1 MTTQA
6 DDSSTITVIQFLVH
20 KISFGI
26 TAMSKACFQIT
37 AFSDKDN
44 DLKSEI
50 FVFDADEHWG
60 SKYQCKTTVEPRLNG
75 EPRTLVSITISS
87 HAIYSALKEMQLYK
101 LDMGDLT
108 FTFGFDQYPDP
119 QFERGASVEAAQM
132 ETSVFI
138 R

>member
-1 MTTQA
+1 MTTQTNDA
-6 DDSSTITVIQFLVH
+6 SNITVIRFLAD

-26 TAMSKACFQIT
+26 TAMSEPLFQIT
-37 AFSDKDN
+37 AFNGKKN
-44 DLKSEI
+44 GLKSEI
-50 FVFDADEHWG
+50 FVVDADEHLG
-60 SKYQCKTTVEPRLNG
+60 PQYQCKTTLEPRFDG

-87 HAIYSALKEMQLYK
+87 HAIYAALKEMQLYK
-101 LDMGDLT
+101 LDMGFLT

-119 QFERGASVEAAQM
+119 QFELGASVEAAHM